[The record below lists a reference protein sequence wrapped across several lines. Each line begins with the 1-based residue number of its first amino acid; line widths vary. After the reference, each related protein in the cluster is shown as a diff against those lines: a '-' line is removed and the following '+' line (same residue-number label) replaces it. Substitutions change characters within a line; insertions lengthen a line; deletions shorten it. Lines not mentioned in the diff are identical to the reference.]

1 VSTAQLKTLGLRIG
15 DLGSRSSAVS
25 GAAGAR
31 LAHAG
36 ITVPDLEEAVA
47 WYEDALGLRCLP
59 QRVESSVRERPRL
72 RTTLDEVYDEACDQF
87 RVAFLVDG
95 DSVAVELFEF
105 NDGEGWLPPDSWQYR
120 RAGLSH
126 LGFLVAD
133 VDDAAARIV
142 ARGGRRRT
150 RTMSAGSGDA
160 WRFCFCEDPYGTVIE
175 LQTHSQEEMYGGD

>member
-1 VSTAQLKTLGLRIG
+1 VS
-15 DLGSRSSAVS
+15 D
-25 GAAGAR
+25 AGRAR
-31 LAHAG
+31 VAHAG
-36 ITVPDLEEAVA
+36 ITVPDLDEAVA
-47 WYEDALGLRCLP
+47 WYEEALGLRALP
-59 QRVESSVRERPRL
+59 QRVESSVRDRPRL
-72 RTTLDEVYDEACDQF
+72 RPTLDEVYDEACEEF

-105 NDGEGWLPPDSWQYR
+105 NRGEGCSAPDSWEYR

-133 VDDAAARIV
+133 VDEAAAGIV

-150 RTMSAGSGDA
+150 QTMAAGGEGA

-175 LQTHSQEEMYGGD
+175 LQSHSQEEMYGRK